1 MEWWGSD
8 YVQTSLNHFQDC
20 HTKGFSLMTMSM
32 NPGYFRRKQKE
43 NGGKRTSFP
52 LSFPPGPS
60 CSNIE
65 PVSKLSIWVS
75 GASHMRMRNKQL
87 GKESLQWPLINFHF
101 FFAQT
106 KQNHWLKN
114 YALSIN
120 FDRWHSLPW
129 IQKNNAY
136 GNQEGCYF
144 LWGRRLLS
152 PFVKHTCEL
161 CLFTVHFGS

>member
-20 HTKGFSLMTMSM
+20 HTKVFSLMTMSM

-60 CSNIE
+60 CSNVQ

-75 GASHMRMRNKQL
+75 GASHMRMCNKQL

-120 FDRWHSLPW
+120 FDRWHSLTW
-129 IQKNNAY
+129 I
-136 GNQEGCYF
+136 
-144 LWGRRLLS
+144 
-152 PFVKHTCEL
+152 
-161 CLFTVHFGS
+161 